1 MAANP
6 AAARIRDNQR
16 RSRARRKEYIQD
28 LEARIQRY
36 ERQGVDVAIEVQAA
50 ARKVARQNA
59 MLRSLLNSFGMTDAK
74 IDEYLSCAAENS
86 NPAPVPRKR
95 PMAAAVERRPTATP
109 IRAEPPPPVCCR
121 GNQDRQKCTTSADE
135 AHFPVQQQACS
146 GTQPQPEA
154 TDRSSNP
161 ASTTTV
167 DRQWSDDM
175 TPCEEAARI
184 IASMR
189 GDYDEET
196 VRAELGC
203 APNEACLISNMNI
216 FQALDR

>member
-86 NPAPVPRKR
+86 NPAPVPKEAYGSSGGASSHYAH
-95 PMAAAVERRPTATP
+95 P
-109 IRAEPPPPVCCR
+109 CR
-121 GNQDRQKCTTSADE
+121 TSA
-135 AHFPVQQQACS
+135 A

-154 TDRSSNP
+154 TDRSSIP
-161 ASTTTV
+161 ASTTTL

-203 APNEACLISNMNI
+203 APNETCLVSNMNI
-216 FQALDR
+216 FQALDS

>member
-28 LEARIQRY
+28 LETRIQRY

-95 PMAAAVERRPTATP
+95 HIAAAVERRPTATP

-121 GNQDRQKCTTSADE
+121 GNQDRQKCT
-135 AHFPVQQQACS
+135 
-146 GTQPQPEA
+146 QPQPEA

-161 ASTTTV
+161 ASTTTL

-184 IASMR
+184 IAGMR
-189 GDYDEET
+189 GDCDEEI

-203 APNEACLISNMNI
+203 APNEACLVSNMNI